1 MTIFVSTLSVQHCVA
16 ILAAQNF
23 LKKKKKIKG
32 LSIGK
37 EGKKTLWQYM
47 QVNRIVYIEH
57 LIDSSDKEI
66 GTFGKVAG

>member
-1 MTIFVSTLSVQHCVA
+1 MTRIFVSTLFVQHCVA

-23 LKKKKKIKG
+23 LKKKKIKG

-47 QVNRIVYIEH
+47 QVNRIVSIEH